1 MVLIDESSASAS
13 EILAGALQDWDRATI
28 MGRRSFGK
36 GLVQQQFQLSDG
48 SAVRLTV
55 ARYFTPLGRNI
66 QKSYAEGIDKYN
78 VELLGRFHPTDSSA
92 KKDSLAR
99 SAKKYKTP
107 AGKMVFGGGGITP
120 DTTVLFDSSLY
131 TRAVLQVLM
140 TSTLNDF
147 AYFDY
152 LSNKAQY
159 STYTDAVKFN
169 ADFKV
174 SDAQWKRFVQYASKE
189 GLNFGVID
197 ARSKEFIL
205 NRIKALIARQIWRT
219 NGYFVVAND
228 ADILV
233 GKAVKLIQ

>member
-1 MVLIDESSASAS
+1 
-13 EILAGALQDWDRATI
+13 
-28 MGRRSFGK
+28 
-36 GLVQQQFQLSDG
+36 
-48 SAVRLTV
+48 
-55 ARYFTPLGRNI
+55 
-66 QKSYAEGIDKYN
+66 
-78 VELLGRFHPTDSSA
+78 
-92 KKDSLAR
+92 
-99 SAKKYKTP
+99 
-107 AGKMVFGGGGITP
+107 
-120 DTTVLFDSSLY
+120 
-131 TRAVLQVLM
+131 M

-147 AYFDY
+147 AYYDFIN
-152 LSNKAQY
+152 NKTQY
-159 STYTDAVKFN
+159 SAYKDAVKFN

-233 GKAVKLIQ
+233 GKAVKVVQ